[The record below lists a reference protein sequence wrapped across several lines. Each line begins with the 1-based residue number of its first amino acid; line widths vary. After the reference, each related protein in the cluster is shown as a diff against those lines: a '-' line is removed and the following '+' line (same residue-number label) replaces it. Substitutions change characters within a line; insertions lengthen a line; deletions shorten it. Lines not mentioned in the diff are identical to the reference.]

1 MMQKQLVQTKQEP
14 QQKAVQRRACSKLS
28 TQVQDYPY
36 LQMQGIIGN
45 HGVLRHYG
53 IIQAKL
59 SLGSPNNRYEQE
71 AERMAKQVIN
81 VPETDPWTS
90 VKPIQ
95 FKGTSVFPEFESCI
109 GYFRSGGYP
118 LPESVRSF
126 FELRFGCDFTRVRIH
141 TDARAMESAR
151 SAGAQAFTLGRDIVF
166 GAGQYRPETESGRKL
181 IAHELTHV
189 IQQELHTPMMQF
201 ALPSISAPTIPA
213 LSSIDS
219 GTRQHLLN
227 LVETFSDAPSVT
239 SGRAAVN
246 AVVSWLE
253 SVRTVQYTGQSDI
266 HSGSPVFR
274 MRPSMR
280 ANESATREGV
290 NLSNTRGYTYPS
302 GPSSGI
308 HVVEIYPRA
317 FMGDSH
323 QERLSFLI
331 GTIVHEYIHILQN
344 RVGGTQTIPQREFQ
358 AWLWE
363 AENIMAT
370 GIQPRTATARQ
381 IAIHL
386 ELFYTQLNPA
396 ERTAYQTRYTAALS
410 ALRGTGP

>member
-1 MMQKQLVQTKQEP
+1 MQKQIAQKKIQV
-14 QQKAVQRRACSKLS
+14 KAVQKPRRAQVSS
-28 TQVQDYPY
+28 QTQDHPY
-36 LQMQGIIGN
+36 SRAQGIIGN
-45 HGVLRHYG
+45 HGVLSRYG
-53 IIQAKL
+53 TEIIQAKL
-59 SLGSPNNRYEQE
+59 NVGSPGDRYEQE
-71 AERMAKQVIN
+71 ADRVAEQVIN
-81 VPETDPWTS
+81 VSETDPWTS

-95 FKGTSVFPEFESCI
+95 FKGTSVLPEFDSCI
-109 GYFRSGGYP
+109 SYSRNGGYP

-126 FELRFGCDFTRVRIH
+126 FEMRFGCDFTRVRIH

-151 SAGAQAFTLGRDIVF
+151 SVGAKAFTLGWDIVF
-166 GAGQYRPETESGRKL
+166 GAGQYRPETESGRQL

-189 IQQELHTPMMQF
+189 IQQESDEPMMQF
-201 ALPSISAPTIPA
+201 ALPSISAPAIPA

-219 GTRQHLLN
+219 GTRQHLLS
-227 LVETFSDAPSVT
+227 LVETFSDAPSVA
-239 SGRAAVN
+239 SGRAAVD

-253 SVRTVQYTGQSDI
+253 SVGTVQYTGQSDI
-266 HSGSPVFR
+266 HSDSPVFR

-308 HVVEIYPRA
+308 YVVEIYPRA

-323 QERLSFLI
+323 QESLSFLI
-331 GTIVHEYIHILQN
+331 GAIVHEYIHILQN
-344 RVGGTQTIPQREFQ
+344 GVVGTQTIPQSGFQ
-358 AWLWE
+358 AWLSE

-370 GIQPRTATARQ
+370 GIQPLTATARQ
-381 IAIHL
+381 IAVHL
-386 ELFYTQLNPA
+386 ELFYNQLDPA
-396 ERTAYQTRYTAALS
+396 ERTAYHARYTAALS